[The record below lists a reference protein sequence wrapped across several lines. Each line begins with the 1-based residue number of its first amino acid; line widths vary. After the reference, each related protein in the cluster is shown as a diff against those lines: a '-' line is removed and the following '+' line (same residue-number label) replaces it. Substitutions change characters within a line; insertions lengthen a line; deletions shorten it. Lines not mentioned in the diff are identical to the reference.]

1 MLNAISR
8 GFLLAAL
15 VAAATTNPVAADKF
29 ELTIQHGRVTL
40 VAQDVPVQEILAEWA
55 RIGQTTIVNAEKL
68 MGTPVTLQLID
79 VPEEQALKTLLRS
92 ASGYVAAPRATPVSG
107 ASRFDRI
114 LILVSSRRPAAR
126 VVSSP
131 SSGVPQPAFQIRE
144 PTQDAQF
151 EDQEF
156 GASAPGQPAPT
167 MFEYA
172 SPSQLQQLQ
181 ELLQQP
187 GGELQGPAIS
197 PTSPFDQPQPP
208 TSPNFGTQGTS
219 RPGVAV
225 NPPPN
230 TRTPGQITSPFPGT
244 PPSAP
249 VAPQEPDP
257 VNPPQQPPGE

>member
-181 ELLQQP
+181 ELLRQP
-187 GGELQGPAIS
+187 GGELQGPVIS
-197 PTSPFDQPQPP
+197 PTSPFDQPQTP
-208 TSPNFGTQGTS
+208 TSPNFGTQGAS

-225 NPPPN
+225 NPPSN
-230 TRTPGQITSPFPGT
+230 TRTPGQITSPCPGT

-257 VNPPQQPPGE
+257 CQSAAAAAR